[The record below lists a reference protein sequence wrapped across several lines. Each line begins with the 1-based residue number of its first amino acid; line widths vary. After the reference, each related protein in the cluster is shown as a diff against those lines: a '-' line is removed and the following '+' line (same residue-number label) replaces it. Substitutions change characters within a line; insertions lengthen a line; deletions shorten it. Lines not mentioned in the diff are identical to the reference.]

1 MMFARDT
8 PEDLVLRGYTQDA
21 IMSLCGVDVGYRG
34 RKYRD
39 TLLGIDRF
47 QYKVAYVKE
56 RQYDIENVLEK
67 YESGVPVED
76 LLLSIGIGSRN
87 GFSLKKLFE
96 DLGYEK
102 EFIVSDKKRKH
113 TLMTKGFELRYETDN
128 PFKLQ
133 EFQEKGVRTRLEKYG
148 GEYTLSRGSSL
159 EPQARATFA
168 QNMKDEKYKKS
179 IVDKRCET
187 CERNYGVEVP
197 LQSREVQMRLKATCL
212 KTYGVDSY
220 SKTDE
225 FKKTMS
231 DSSAIWVPKMFATK
245 KSKGNLNTSVVENYI
260 ANELQG
266 FEREYVSDKY
276 PYHADFYDSD
286 RNLFIEVNAHWTHG
300 GHWYDT
306 FSAFDAQKLGSWQE
320 KSSSYI
326 DKAIKTWTVS
336 DMSKRQCA
344 RDNKLN
350 YVTFWDSDGSDFDLW
365 LAMGMPDGQDWRQ
378 EYSWLPIR
386 ELTVCDGDETFQKLW
401 NENPPQKDWGFLQVR
416 CYIMCYKYW
425 NKLPAQLSDAD
436 ILRALDTFGFCRDTL
451 SALCFQFVSEYA
463 LLMFRGDFA
472 LVLLGFNPKFI
483 ENKDFP
489 VLKQVF
495 AVVYLGRILRS
506 RLPLYLTLHSQSRK
520 GDKSS
525 NLF

>member
-39 TLLGIDRF
+39 ILSGIDRF
-47 QYKVAYVKE
+47 QYKVIYVKE
-56 RQYDIENVLEK
+56 RQYDIENVLET

-76 LLLSIGIGSRN
+76 LLLKIGIGSRN

-96 DLGYEK
+96 DLGYK
-102 EFIVSDKKRKH
+102 NEFAVANKKRKH
-113 TLMTKGFELRYETDN
+113 TLMAKGFELKYETDN

-159 EPQARATFA
+159 SSQARETFA
-168 QNMKDEKYKKS
+168 KNMRDNTYKS
-179 IVDKRCET
+179 EVVLKRKET
-187 CERNYGVEVP
+187 CEQHYGVEVP

-225 FKKTMS
+225 FKTKMS
-231 DSSAIWVPKMFATK
+231 DSSVIWVPKMFATK
-245 KSKGNLNTSVVENYI
+245 KSKGNLNTSLAENYI
-260 ANELQG
+260 ANELSG
-266 FEREYVSDKY
+266 FEREYVSERY

-286 RNLFIEVNAHWTHG
+286 RDLFIEVNAHWTHG

-306 FSAFDAQKLGSWQE
+306 FSAFDANKLMDWQA

-326 DKAIKTWTVS
+326 DKAIKTWTLS
-336 DMSKRQCA
+336 DVIKRQCA

-378 EYSWLPIR
+378 EYSWLPTR
-386 ELTVCDGDETFQKLW
+386 KLTVGDEVSRKLW
-401 NENPPQKDWGFLQVR
+401 DENPPQKDWGFLQVR

-425 NKLPAQLSDAD
+425 HKLPAQLSDAD

-451 SALCFQFVSEYA
+451 PQ
-463 LLMFRGDFA
+463 
-472 LVLLGFNPKFI
+472 
-483 ENKDFP
+483 
-489 VLKQVF
+489 
-495 AVVYLGRILRS
+495 
-506 RLPLYLTLHSQSRK
+506 
-520 GDKSS
+520 
-525 NLF
+525 

>member
-8 PEDLVLRGYTQDA
+8 PEDLVLRGYTQYA
-21 IMSLCGVDVGYRG
+21 IMSLFGVDVGYRG

-39 TLLGIDRF
+39 KLLGIDRF
-47 QYKVAYVKE
+47 QYKVTYVKE

-76 LLLSIGIGSRN
+76 LLFSIGIGSRN
-87 GFSLKKLFE
+87 GFSLRKLFAA
-96 DLGYEK
+96 LGYKK

-113 TLMTKGFELRYETDN
+113 TLMTKGFELKYETDN

-168 QNMKDEKYKKS
+168 QNMKNIEYKES
-179 IVDKRCET
+179 IVGKRKET
-187 CERNYGVEVP
+187 CEHHYGVEVP
-197 LQSREVQMRLKATCL
+197 LQSQEVQMRLKATCL

-220 SKTDE
+220 SKTDA
-225 FKKTMS
+225 FKTRMS

-245 KSKGNLNTSVVENYI
+245 KNKGNLNTSCVENYI

-266 FEREYVSDKY
+266 FEREYVSDEY

-286 RNLFIEVNAHWTHG
+286 RDLFIEVNAHWTHG
-300 GHWYDT
+300 GHWCDT
-306 FSAFDAQKLGSWQE
+306 FNVFDAQKLGSWQA
-320 KSSSYI
+320 KSSRYI

-336 DMSKRQCA
+336 DVAKRQCA

-350 YVTFWDSDGSDFDLW
+350 YVTFWDSQGSDFDLW
-365 LAMGMPDGQDWRQ
+365 CAIGMPDGQDWRQ
-378 EYSWLPIR
+378 EYSWLPNR
-386 ELTVCDGDETFQKLW
+386 KLTVGDAVSRKLW
-401 NENPPQKDWGFLQVR
+401 DENPPQKDWGFLQAR

-436 ILRALDTFGFCRDTL
+436 ILRALDTFDFCRDTL
-451 SALCFQFVSEYA
+451 PQ
-463 LLMFRGDFA
+463 
-472 LVLLGFNPKFI
+472 
-483 ENKDFP
+483 
-489 VLKQVF
+489 
-495 AVVYLGRILRS
+495 
-506 RLPLYLTLHSQSRK
+506 
-520 GDKSS
+520 
-525 NLF
+525 

>member
-8 PEDLVLRGYTQDA
+8 PEDLVLRGYTQDV
-21 IMSLCGVDVGYRG
+21 IMSSCGVDVGYRG
-34 RKYRD
+34 RKYRER
-39 TLLGIDRF
+39 LLGIDRF
-47 QYKVAYVKE
+47 QYKVNYVKE
-56 RQYDIENVLEK
+56 QQYNIENVLKK

-87 GFSLKKLFE
+87 GFSLRKLFAA
-96 DLGYEK
+96 LGYK
-102 EFIVSDKKRKH
+102 NEFAVADKKRKH
-113 TLMTKGFELRYETDN
+113 TLMTKGFELKYETDN

-148 GEYTLSRGSSL
+148 GEYTLSRGSILSS
-159 EPQARATFA
+159 QARATFA

-187 CERNYGVEVP
+187 CERNYGVAFP
-197 LQSREVQMRLKATCL
+197 LLSREVQMRLKATCL

-225 FKKTMS
+225 FKTKMS

-245 KSKGNLNTSVVENYI
+245 KSKGNLNTSFVENYI

-266 FEREYVSDKY
+266 FEREYVSERY
-276 PYHADFYDSD
+276 PHHSDFYDSD

-306 FSAFDAQKLGSWQE
+306 FSAFDAKKLTSWQA

-326 DKAIKTWTVS
+326 DKAIKTWTLS
-336 DMSKRQCA
+336 DIKKRQCA

-365 LAMGMPDGQDWRQ
+365 LAMGMPDAQDWRQ
-378 EYSWLPIR
+378 EYSWLPTR
-386 ELTVCDGDETFQKLW
+386 ELTVGDEVSRKLW

-425 NKLPAQLSDAD
+425 HKLPAQLSDAD

-451 SALCFQFVSEYA
+451 PALCF
-463 LLMFRGDFA
+463 
-472 LVLLGFNPKFI
+472 
-483 ENKDFP
+483 
-489 VLKQVF
+489 
-495 AVVYLGRILRS
+495 
-506 RLPLYLTLHSQSRK
+506 
-520 GDKSS
+520 
-525 NLF
+525 

>member
-8 PEDLVLRGYTQDA
+8 PEDLALRGYTQDA

-39 TLLGIDRF
+39 ALLGIDRF

-56 RQYDIENVLEK
+56 RQYDIVNVLEK
-67 YESGVPVED
+67 YESGVSVED

-87 GFSLKKLFE
+87 GFSLRKLFAA
-96 DLGYEK
+96 LGYEN
-102 EFIVSDKKRKH
+102 EFAVADKKRKH
-113 TLMTKGFELRYETDN
+113 TLMTKGFELKYETDN

-148 GEYTLSRGSSL
+148 GEYTLSRGSCL

-168 QNMKDEKYKKS
+168 QNMKNIEYKKS

-187 CERNYGVEVP
+187 CERNYGVAFP
-197 LQSREVQMRLKATCL
+197 LLSREVQMRLKATCL

-225 FKKTMS
+225 FKTRMS

-266 FEREYVSDKY
+266 FEREYVSERY
-276 PYHADFYDSD
+276 PYHSDFYDSD

-306 FSAFDAQKLGSWQE
+306 FSAFDANKLMDWQA

-336 DMSKRQCA
+336 DVAKRQCA
-344 RDNKLN
+344 RDNKLH
-350 YVTFWDSDGSDFDLW
+350 YVTFWDSQGSDFDLW

-378 EYSWLPIR
+378 EYSWLPTR
-386 ELTVCDGDETFQKLW
+386 KLTVGDAASRQMVELW
-401 NENPPQKDWGFLQVR
+401 NENPPQKNWGFLQAR

-425 NKLPAQLSDAD
+425 HKLPAQLSDAD

-451 SALCFQFVSEYA
+451 SALCF
-463 LLMFRGDFA
+463 
-472 LVLLGFNPKFI
+472 
-483 ENKDFP
+483 
-489 VLKQVF
+489 
-495 AVVYLGRILRS
+495 
-506 RLPLYLTLHSQSRK
+506 
-520 GDKSS
+520 
-525 NLF
+525 

>member
-8 PEDLVLRGYTQDA
+8 PEDLVLRGYTQNV

-39 TLLGIDRF
+39 VLLGIDRF

-56 RQYDIENVLEK
+56 RQYDIGNVLET

-87 GFSLKKLFE
+87 GFSLRKLFAA
-96 DLGYEK
+96 LGYK
-102 EFIVSDKKRKH
+102 NEFAVADKKRKH
-113 TLMTKGFELRYETDN
+113 TLMTKGFELKYETDN

-148 GEYTLSRGSSL
+148 GEYTLSAGSSL
-159 EPQARATFA
+159 SSQARKTFVE
-168 QNMKDEKYKKS
+168 NMRDKS
-179 IVDKRCET
+179 YREEVVSKRKET
-187 CERNYGVEVP
+187 CAQHYGVPVP
-197 LQSREVQMRLKATCL
+197 LQSQEVQMRLKTTCL
-212 KTYGVDSY
+212 KTYGTDSY
-220 SKTDE
+220 SKTDA

-231 DSSAIWVPKMFATK
+231 DSSVIWVPKMFDTK
-245 KSKGNLNTSVVENYI
+245 KSKGNLNTSQVEKCI

-286 RNLFIEVNAHWTHG
+286 RNLYIEVNAHWTHG

-306 FSAFDAQKLGSWQE
+306 FSAFDAKKLMNWQA

-336 DMSKRQCA
+336 DIKKRQCA

-350 YVTFWDSDGSDFDLW
+350 YVTFWDSHGSDFDLW
-365 LAMGMPDGQDWRQ
+365 CAMGMPDAQDWRQ
-378 EYSWLPIR
+378 EYSWLPTK
-386 ELTVCDGDETFQKLW
+386 ELTVGDEVSRKLW
-401 NENPPQKDWGFLQVR
+401 EENPPQNGWGFLQVR

-425 NKLPAQLSDAD
+425 HKLPAQLSDAE

-451 SALCFQFVSEYA
+451 LQ
-463 LLMFRGDFA
+463 
-472 LVLLGFNPKFI
+472 
-483 ENKDFP
+483 
-489 VLKQVF
+489 
-495 AVVYLGRILRS
+495 
-506 RLPLYLTLHSQSRK
+506 
-520 GDKSS
+520 
-525 NLF
+525 

>member
-47 QYKVAYVKE
+47 QYKVAYVREQMLDIDNILK
-56 RQYDIENVLEK
+56 QYEQGF
-67 YESGVPVED
+67 SVED

-87 GFSLKKLFE
+87 GFSLRKLFA
-96 DLGYEK
+96 DLGYGS
-102 EFIVSDKKRKH
+102 EFAVADKKRKYD
-113 TLMTKGFELRYETDN
+113 LMTNGFELKHGCDN

-133 EFQEKGVRTRLEKYG
+133 EFQEKGVKTRLEKYG
-148 GEYTLSRGSSL
+148 GEYMLSRGSSL

-168 QNMKDEKYKKS
+168 QNMKDEKYKES
-179 IVDKRCET
+179 IVGKRKET
-187 CERNYGVEVP
+187 CEQHYGVPVP
-197 LQSREVQMRLKATCL
+197 LQSQEVQMRLKATCL

-225 FKKTMS
+225 FKNKMS
-231 DSSAIWVPKMFATK
+231 SSADIWVPKMFATK
-245 KSKGNLNTSVVENYI
+245 KSKGNLNTSCVENYI

-276 PYHADFYDSD
+276 PYHVDFYDSD

-306 FSAFDAQKLGSWQE
+306 FSDFDANKLMDWQA

-336 DMSKRQCA
+336 DIKKRQCA

-350 YVTFWDSDGSDFDLW
+350 YVTFWDSEGSDFDLW
-365 LAMGMPDGQDWRQ
+365 LAMGMPDGQDWGQ
-378 EYSWLPIR
+378 EYSWLPTK
-386 ELTVCDGDETFQKLW
+386 ELTVGDEVSRKLW
-401 NENPPQKDWGFLQVR
+401 DENPPQKDWGFLQVR

-425 NKLPAQLSDAD
+425 HKLPAQLSDVD

-451 SALCFQFVSEYA
+451 LQ
-463 LLMFRGDFA
+463 
-472 LVLLGFNPKFI
+472 
-483 ENKDFP
+483 
-489 VLKQVF
+489 
-495 AVVYLGRILRS
+495 
-506 RLPLYLTLHSQSRK
+506 
-520 GDKSS
+520 
-525 NLF
+525 

>member
-34 RKYRD
+34 RKYRER
-39 TLLGIDRF
+39 LLGIDRF

-56 RQYDIENVLEK
+56 RQYDIVNVLET
-67 YESGVPVED
+67 YERGVPVED
-76 LLLSIGIGSRN
+76 LLLKIGIGSRN
-87 GFSLKKLFE
+87 GFSLRKLFAA
-96 DLGYEK
+96 LGYGS

-113 TLMTKGFELRYETDN
+113 TLMTKGFELKYETDN

-133 EFQEKGVRTRLEKYG
+133 EYQDKAAKTRLEKYG
-148 GEYTLSRGSSL
+148 GEYTLSCGSCL

-187 CERNYGVEVP
+187 CERNYGVAFP
-197 LQSREVQMRLKATCL
+197 LLSREVQMRLKATCL

-225 FKKTMS
+225 FKTRMS

-245 KSKGNLNTSVVENYI
+245 KSKGNLNTSCVENYI

-266 FEREYVSDKY
+266 FEQEYVSEIY
-276 PYHADFYDSD
+276 PYHVDFYDKD

-306 FSAFDAQKLGSWQE
+306 FSVFDAQKLGSWQE

-365 LAMGMPDGQDWRQ
+365 CAMGMPDGQDWRQ
-378 EYSWLPIR
+378 EYSWLPTR
-386 ELTVCDGDETFQKLW
+386 KLTFGDGVSRKLW
-401 NENPPQKDWGFLQVR
+401 DENPPQKNWGFLQAR

-425 NKLPAQLSDAD
+425 HKLPAQLSDAD

-451 SALCFQFVSEYA
+451 SALCF
-463 LLMFRGDFA
+463 
-472 LVLLGFNPKFI
+472 
-483 ENKDFP
+483 
-489 VLKQVF
+489 
-495 AVVYLGRILRS
+495 
-506 RLPLYLTLHSQSRK
+506 
-520 GDKSS
+520 
-525 NLF
+525 

>member
-39 TLLGIDRF
+39 ILLGIDRF

-76 LLLSIGIGSRN
+76 LLLKIGIGSRN
-87 GFSLKKLFE
+87 GFSLRQLFAA
-96 DLGYEK
+96 LGYEK
-102 EFIVSDKKRKH
+102 EFIVSNKKRKH
-113 TLMTKGFELRYETDN
+113 NLMKSGFSEKHGCDN

-133 EFQEKGVRTRLEKYG
+133 EFQGKAAKTRLAKYG

-168 QNMKDEKYKKS
+168 QHMKDEKYKES
-179 IVDKRCET
+179 IVGKRKET
-187 CERNYGVEVP
+187 CERNYGVAFP
-197 LQSREVQMRLKATCL
+197 LLSREVQMRLKATCL

-225 FKKTMS
+225 FKTKMS

-266 FEREYVSDKY
+266 FEREYVSSEY

-286 RNLFIEVNAHWTHG
+286 RDLFIEVNAHWTHG

-306 FSAFDAQKLGSWQE
+306 FSAFDANKLMDWQA

-336 DMSKRQCA
+336 DVSKRQCA

-378 EYSWLPIR
+378 EYSWLPTR
-386 ELTVCDGDETFQKLW
+386 KLTVGDEVSRKLW
-401 NENPPQKDWGFLQVR
+401 DENPPQKGWGFLQVR

-425 NKLPAQLSDAD
+425 HKLPTQLSDAD
-436 ILRALDTFGFCRDTL
+436 ILRALDTFGFCGDTL
-451 SALCFQFVSEYA
+451 SALCF
-463 LLMFRGDFA
+463 
-472 LVLLGFNPKFI
+472 
-483 ENKDFP
+483 
-489 VLKQVF
+489 
-495 AVVYLGRILRS
+495 
-506 RLPLYLTLHSQSRK
+506 
-520 GDKSS
+520 
-525 NLF
+525 

>member
-1 MMFARDT
+1 MMFARNT

-39 TLLGIDRF
+39 ILSGIDRF
-47 QYKVAYVKE
+47 QYKVTYVKE
-56 RQYDIENVLEK
+56 RQYDIVNVLET

-96 DLGYEK
+96 DLGYK
-102 EFIVSDKKRKH
+102 NEFVVADKKRKH
-113 TLMTKGFELRYETDN
+113 TLMTKGFELKYEIDN

-148 GEYTLSRGSSL
+148 GEYTLSRGSILSS
-159 EPQARATFA
+159 QARATFA
-168 QNMKDEKYKKS
+168 QNMKDEKYKES
-179 IVDKRCET
+179 IVEKRKEM
-187 CERNYGVEVP
+187 CERNYGVAFP
-197 LQSREVQMRLKATCL
+197 LLSREVQMRLKATCL

-225 FKKTMS
+225 FKTKMS

-245 KSKGNLNTSVVENYI
+245 KSRGNLNTSCVENYI

-266 FEREYVSDKY
+266 FEREYVSERY

-306 FSAFDAQKLGSWQE
+306 FSAFDAQKLTSWQA

-326 DKAIKTWTVS
+326 DKAIKTWTLS
-336 DMSKRQCA
+336 DVNKRQCA

-350 YVTFWDSDGSDFDLW
+350 YITFWDSDGSDFDLW
-365 LAMGMPDGQDWRQ
+365 VVMGMPDAQDWRQ
-378 EYSWLPIR
+378 EYSWLPTR
-386 ELTVCDGDETFQKLW
+386 NLTVGDEVSRKLW
-401 NENPPQKDWGFLQVR
+401 NENPPQKDCGFLQVR

-425 NKLPAQLSDAD
+425 HKLPAQLSDAD

-451 SALCFQFVSEYA
+451 LQ
-463 LLMFRGDFA
+463 
-472 LVLLGFNPKFI
+472 
-483 ENKDFP
+483 
-489 VLKQVF
+489 
-495 AVVYLGRILRS
+495 
-506 RLPLYLTLHSQSRK
+506 
-520 GDKSS
+520 
-525 NLF
+525 

>member
-8 PEDLVLRGYTQDA
+8 TEDLVLRGYAQDA

-39 TLLGIDRF
+39 ALLGIDRF
-47 QYKVAYVKE
+47 QYKVDYVKE
-56 RQYDIENVLEK
+56 RQYDIVNVLEK

-76 LLLSIGIGSRN
+76 LLLSVGIGSRN
-87 GFSLKKLFE
+87 GFSLRQLFAA
-96 DLGYEK
+96 LGYEK

-113 TLMTKGFELRYETDN
+113 TLMTKGFELKYETDN

-148 GEYTLSRGSSL
+148 GEYTLSRGSCL

-168 QNMKDEKYKKS
+168 QNMKDEKYTES
-179 IVDKRCET
+179 IVGKRKET
-187 CERNYGVEVP
+187 CEQHYGVEVP

-225 FKKTMS
+225 FKTKMS
-231 DSSAIWVPKMFATK
+231 DSSAIWVPKMFDTK
-245 KSKGNLNTSVVENYI
+245 KSKGNLNTSCVENYI

-266 FEREYVSDKY
+266 FEREYVSERY
-276 PYHADFYDSD
+276 PYHVDFYDKD

-306 FSAFDAQKLGSWQE
+306 FSAFDAKKLMDWQA
-320 KSSSYI
+320 KSSLYI

-336 DMSKRQCA
+336 DVAKRQCA

-350 YVTFWDSDGSDFDLW
+350 YVTFWDSQGSDFDLW

-378 EYSWLPIR
+378 EYSWLPTR
-386 ELTVCDGDETFQKLW
+386 ELTVGAEVSRKLW
-401 NENPPQKDWGFLQVR
+401 DDNPPQKDWGFLQVR

-425 NKLPAQLSDAD
+425 HKLPAQLSDED
-436 ILRALDTFGFCRDTL
+436 ILRALDTFGFCRGTL
-451 SALCFQFVSEYA
+451 SALCF
-463 LLMFRGDFA
+463 
-472 LVLLGFNPKFI
+472 
-483 ENKDFP
+483 
-489 VLKQVF
+489 
-495 AVVYLGRILRS
+495 
-506 RLPLYLTLHSQSRK
+506 
-520 GDKSS
+520 
-525 NLF
+525 

>member
-21 IMSLCGVDVGYRG
+21 IMSLCDVDVGYRG
-34 RKYRD
+34 RKYRER
-39 TLLGIDRF
+39 LLGIDRF

-87 GFSLKKLFE
+87 GFSLKKLFSF
-96 DLGYEK
+96 LGYEK
-102 EFIVSDKKRKH
+102 EFVKAEKKRKH
-113 TLMTKGFELRYETDN
+113 KLMTDGFIVIHKTDN

-133 EFQEKGVRTRLEKYG
+133 EFQEKAAKTRLAKYG

-187 CERNYGVEVP
+187 CERNYGVAFP
-197 LQSREVQMRLKATCL
+197 LLSREIQMRLKATCL

-220 SKTDE
+220 SKTDA
-225 FKKTMS
+225 FKTRMS

-245 KSKGNLNTSVVENYI
+245 KSKGNLNTSCVENYI

-266 FEREYVSDKY
+266 FEQEYVSNKY
-276 PYHADFYDSD
+276 SYHADFYDSD
-286 RNLFIEVNAHWTHG
+286 RDLYIEVNAHWTHG

-306 FSAFDAQKLGSWQE
+306 FSVFDAQKLTSWQA
-320 KSSSYI
+320 KSSSYV
-326 DKAIKTWTVS
+326 DKAIKTWTSS
-336 DMSKRQCA
+336 DVAKRQCA

-350 YVTFWDSDGSDFDLW
+350 YVTFWDSQGSDFDLW
-365 LAMGMPDGQDWRQ
+365 CAMGMPDAQDWRQ
-378 EYSWLPIR
+378 EYSWLPTR
-386 ELTVCDGDETFQKLW
+386 KLTVGDEVSRKLW
-401 NENPPQKDWGFLQVR
+401 EENPPQKDWGFLQVR

-425 NKLPAQLSDAD
+425 HKLPAQLSDED

-451 SALCFQFVSEYA
+451 SAICF
-463 LLMFRGDFA
+463 
-472 LVLLGFNPKFI
+472 
-483 ENKDFP
+483 
-489 VLKQVF
+489 
-495 AVVYLGRILRS
+495 
-506 RLPLYLTLHSQSRK
+506 
-520 GDKSS
+520 
-525 NLF
+525 

>member
-34 RKYRD
+34 RKYRER
-39 TLLGIDRF
+39 LLGIDRF
-47 QYKVAYVKE
+47 QYKVTYVKE
-56 RQYDIENVLEK
+56 RQYDVGTVLEK

-87 GFSLKKLFE
+87 GFSLRKMFAA
-96 DLGYEK
+96 LGYGS
-102 EFIVSDKKRKH
+102 EFVDADKKRKH
-113 TLMTKGFELRYETDN
+113 TLMSKGFELKYETDN

-148 GEYTLSRGSSL
+148 GEYTLSRGSCL
-159 EPQARATFA
+159 APQARATFV
-168 QNMKDEKYKKS
+168 QNMKNIEYKES
-179 IVDKRCET
+179 IVGKRKET
-187 CERNYGVEVP
+187 CEQHYGVEVP
-197 LQSREVQMRLKATCL
+197 LLSREVQMRLKATCL

-220 SKTDE
+220 SKTDA
-225 FKKTMS
+225 FKTKMS
-231 DSSAIWVPKMFATK
+231 DSSSIWVPKMFATK

-286 RNLFIEVNAHWTHG
+286 RDLFIEVNAHWTHG

-306 FSAFDAQKLGSWQE
+306 FSAFDANKLMDWQA

-336 DMSKRQCA
+336 DVSKRQCA

-350 YVTFWDSDGSDFDLW
+350 YVTFWDLQGSDFDLW
-365 LAMGMPDGQDWRQ
+365 CAMGMPDGQCWRQ
-378 EYSWLPIR
+378 EYSWLPTR
-386 ELTVCDGDETFQKLW
+386 KLTVGDEVSRKLW
-401 NENPPQKDWGFLQVR
+401 EENPPQKDWGFLQAR

-451 SALCFQFVSEYA
+451 LQ
-463 LLMFRGDFA
+463 
-472 LVLLGFNPKFI
+472 
-483 ENKDFP
+483 
-489 VLKQVF
+489 
-495 AVVYLGRILRS
+495 
-506 RLPLYLTLHSQSRK
+506 
-520 GDKSS
+520 
-525 NLF
+525 

>member
-8 PEDLVLRGYTQDA
+8 PEDLVLRGYTQNA

-56 RQYDIENVLEK
+56 RQYDIENVLKK
-67 YESGVPVED
+67 YENCMLVED
-76 LLLSIGIGSRN
+76 LLLTIGIGSRN
-87 GFSLKKLFE
+87 GFSLRKLFAA
-96 DLGYEK
+96 LGYEK
-102 EFIVSDKKRKH
+102 AFIVSDKKRKYA
-113 TLMTKGFELRYETDN
+113 LMTKGFSEKHGCDN

-133 EFQEKGVRTRLEKYG
+133 EYQDKAAKTRLEKYG
-148 GEYTLSRGSSL
+148 GEYTLSAGSSL
-159 EPQARATFA
+159 SSQARKTFA
-168 QNMKDEKYKKS
+168 ENMRDNNYRDD
-179 IVDKRCET
+179 IVLKRKET
-187 CERNYGVEVP
+187 CVQHYGVQVP
-197 LQSREVQMRLKATCL
+197 LQSQEVQMRLKATCL

-225 FKKTMS
+225 FKTKMS
-231 DSSAIWVPKMFATK
+231 DSSVIWVPKMFATK
-245 KSKGNLNTSVVENYI
+245 KSKGNLNTSQVEKRI
-260 ANELQG
+260 ARELQG
-266 FEREYVSDKY
+266 FEREYVSDEY

-286 RNLFIEVNAHWTHG
+286 RDLFIEVNAHWTHG

-306 FSAFDAQKLGSWQE
+306 FSAFDVNKLMDWQA

-336 DMSKRQCA
+336 DVVKRQCA

-350 YVTFWDSDGSDFDLW
+350 YVTFWDSQGSDFDLW

-378 EYSWLPIR
+378 EYSWLPTR
-386 ELTVCDGDETFQKLW
+386 ELTVGDEVSRKLW
-401 NENPPQKDWGFLQVR
+401 DENPPQKGWGFLQVR

-425 NKLPAQLSDAD
+425 HKLPAQLSDAE

-451 SALCFQFVSEYA
+451 SALCF
-463 LLMFRGDFA
+463 
-472 LVLLGFNPKFI
+472 
-483 ENKDFP
+483 
-489 VLKQVF
+489 
-495 AVVYLGRILRS
+495 
-506 RLPLYLTLHSQSRK
+506 
-520 GDKSS
+520 
-525 NLF
+525 

>member
-21 IMSLCGVDVGYRG
+21 IMFLCGVDVGYRG
-34 RKYRD
+34 RKYRER
-39 TLLGIDRF
+39 LLGIDRF
-47 QYKVAYVKE
+47 QYKIDYVKE
-56 RQYDIENVLEK
+56 RQYDIVNVLK
-67 YESGVPVED
+67 TYESGMPVED
-76 LLLSIGIGSRN
+76 LLLKIGIGSRN
-87 GFSLKKLFE
+87 GFSLRKLFAA
-96 DLGYEK
+96 LGYES
-102 EFIVSDKKRKH
+102 EFVDADKKRKH
-113 TLMTKGFELRYETDN
+113 TLMTKGFELKYETDN

-148 GEYTLSRGSSL
+148 GEYTLSRGSCL

-179 IVDKRCET
+179 IVAKRCET
-187 CERNYGVEVP
+187 CERNYGVEFP
-197 LQSREVQMRLKATCL
+197 LLSREVQMRLKATCL

-225 FKKTMS
+225 FKTRMS
-231 DSSAIWVPKMFATK
+231 ASSAIWVPKMFATK

-266 FEREYVSDKY
+266 FEREYVSERY
-276 PYHADFYDSD
+276 PYHSDFYDSD
-286 RNLFIEVNAHWTHG
+286 RDLFIEVNAHWTHG

-350 YVTFWDSDGSDFDLW
+350 YVTFWDSQGSDFDLW

-378 EYSWLPIR
+378 EYSWLPTR
-386 ELTVCDGDETFQKLW
+386 KLTVGDEVSRKLW
-401 NENPPQKDWGFLQVR
+401 NENPLQKDWGFLQVR

-451 SALCFQFVSEYA
+451 SALCF
-463 LLMFRGDFA
+463 
-472 LVLLGFNPKFI
+472 
-483 ENKDFP
+483 
-489 VLKQVF
+489 
-495 AVVYLGRILRS
+495 
-506 RLPLYLTLHSQSRK
+506 
-520 GDKSS
+520 
-525 NLF
+525 

>member
-39 TLLGIDRF
+39 ILSGIDRF

-56 RQYDIENVLEK
+56 RQYDIVNVLEK
-67 YESGVPVED
+67 YESGISVED
-76 LLLSIGIGSRN
+76 LLLNIGIGSRN
-87 GFSLKKLFE
+87 GFSLRKMFAA
-96 DLGYEK
+96 LGYEE

-113 TLMTKGFELRYETDN
+113 TLMTKGFELKYETDN

-133 EFQEKGVRTRLEKYG
+133 EFQEKGVRTRVEKYG
-148 GEYTLSRGSSL
+148 GEYTLSAGSSL
-159 EPQARATFA
+159 SLQARKTFVE
-168 QNMKDEKYKKS
+168 NMRDKS
-179 IVDKRCET
+179 YREGVVSKRKET
-187 CERNYGVEVP
+187 CEQHYGVPVP
-197 LQSREVQMRLKATCL
+197 LQSQEVQMRLKATCL
-212 KTYGVDSY
+212 KTYGADSY

-225 FKKTMS
+225 FKTRMS

-245 KSKGNLNTSVVENYI
+245 KSKGNLNTSCVENYI
-260 ANELQG
+260 ANELSG
-266 FEREYVSDKY
+266 FEREYVSERY
-276 PYHADFYDSD
+276 PYHSDFYDSD

-300 GHWYDT
+300 GHWCDT

-336 DMSKRQCA
+336 DVSKRQCA

-350 YVTFWDSDGSDFDLW
+350 YVTFWDSQGSDFDLW

-386 ELTVCDGDETFQKLW
+386 ELTVGDGDETFQKLW

-425 NKLPAQLSDAD
+425 HKLPAQLSDAD
-436 ILRALDTFGFCRDTL
+436 ILRALDTFGFCKDTL

-463 LLMFRGDFA
+463 LLLFRGDFA
-472 LVLLGFNPKFI
+472 LVFTRVQSQIYRKPGFPGPEPGFRSGLSGTDITLQITTPSNIPIPK
-483 ENKDFP
+483 
-489 VLKQVF
+489 
-495 AVVYLGRILRS
+495 AVEK
-506 RLPLYLTLHSQSRK
+506 T
-520 GDKSS
+520 
-525 NLF
+525 

>member
-34 RKYRD
+34 RKYRER
-39 TLLGIDRF
+39 LLGIDRF

-56 RQYDIENVLEK
+56 QQYDIENVLEK
-67 YESGVPVED
+67 YESGVSVED

-87 GFSLKKLFE
+87 GFSLKKLFAA
-96 DLGYEK
+96 LGYK
-102 EFIVSDKKRKH
+102 NEFAVAGKKRKH
-113 TLMTKGFELRYETDN
+113 TLMTKGFEIKYETDN

-148 GEYTLSRGSSL
+148 GEYTLSRGSCL
-159 EPQARATFA
+159 ELQARATFA
-168 QNMKDEKYKKS
+168 KNMKNSEYKKS
-179 IVDKRCET
+179 IVGKRKET
-187 CERNYGVEVP
+187 CEQHYGVEVP
-197 LQSREVQMRLKATCL
+197 LQSREVQMRLKETCL

-225 FKKTMS
+225 FKTRMS

-245 KSKGNLNTSVVENYI
+245 KSKGNLNTSCVENYI

-266 FEREYVSDKY
+266 FEREYVSNKY

-286 RNLFIEVNAHWTHG
+286 RDLFIEVNAHWTHG

-336 DMSKRQCA
+336 DVSKRQCA

-350 YVTFWDSDGSDFDLW
+350 YVTFWDSQGSDFDLW

-378 EYSWLPIR
+378 EYSWLPTR
-386 ELTVCDGDETFQKLW
+386 KLTVGDEVSKNLW
-401 NENPPQKDWGFLQVR
+401 DENPPQKDWGFLQAR

-425 NKLPAQLSDAD
+425 HKLPAQLSDAD
-436 ILRALDTFGFCRDTL
+436 ILRAMDTFGFCRDTL
-451 SALCFQFVSEYA
+451 PQ
-463 LLMFRGDFA
+463 
-472 LVLLGFNPKFI
+472 
-483 ENKDFP
+483 
-489 VLKQVF
+489 
-495 AVVYLGRILRS
+495 
-506 RLPLYLTLHSQSRK
+506 
-520 GDKSS
+520 
-525 NLF
+525 

>member
-21 IMSLCGVDVGYRG
+21 IMSSCGVDVGYRG
-34 RKYRD
+34 RKYRER
-39 TLLGIDRF
+39 LLGIDRF

-56 RQYDIENVLEK
+56 RQYDIANVLEK

-76 LLLSIGIGSRN
+76 LLFSIGIGSRN
-87 GFSLKKLFE
+87 GFSLRKLFE
-96 DLGYEK
+96 DLGYK
-102 EFIVSDKKRKH
+102 NEFAVADKKRKH
-113 TLMTKGFELRYETDN
+113 TLMTKGFELKYETDN

-148 GEYTLSRGSSL
+148 GEYTLSRGSCL
-159 EPQARATFA
+159 APQARATFA
-168 QNMKDEKYKKS
+168 QNMKNIEYKEA
-179 IVDKRCET
+179 IVGKRKET
-187 CERNYGVEVP
+187 CEQHYGVEVP
-197 LQSREVQMRLKATCL
+197 LQSREVQIRLKATCL

-220 SKTDE
+220 SKTDA
-225 FKKTMS
+225 FKTKMS

-266 FEREYVSDKY
+266 FEREYVSERY
-276 PYHADFYDSD
+276 PYHSDFYDSD
-286 RNLFIEVNAHWTHG
+286 RDLFIEVNAHWTHG

-306 FSAFDAQKLGSWQE
+306 FSAFDASKLMDWQA
-320 KSSSYI
+320 KSSRYI

-336 DMSKRQCA
+336 DVAKRQCT
-344 RDNKLN
+344 REHGLN

-378 EYSWLPIR
+378 EYSWLPTR
-386 ELTVCDGDETFQKLW
+386 KLTVGDEVSRKLW
-401 NENPPQKDWGFLQVR
+401 EENPPQKNWGFLQAR

-425 NKLPAQLSDAD
+425 HKLPAQLSDAD

-451 SALCFQFVSEYA
+451 PQ
-463 LLMFRGDFA
+463 
-472 LVLLGFNPKFI
+472 
-483 ENKDFP
+483 
-489 VLKQVF
+489 
-495 AVVYLGRILRS
+495 
-506 RLPLYLTLHSQSRK
+506 
-520 GDKSS
+520 
-525 NLF
+525 

>member
-39 TLLGIDRF
+39 ILLGIDRF

-67 YESGVPVED
+67 YESGMPVED
-76 LLLSIGIGSRN
+76 LLFNIGIGSRN
-87 GFSLKKLFE
+87 GFSLRKLFAA
-96 DLGYEK
+96 LGYGS
-102 EFIVSDKKRKH
+102 EFIVSDKKRKYD
-113 TLMTKGFELRYETDN
+113 LMTNGFELKHGCDN

-148 GEYTLSRGSSL
+148 GEYTLSRGSCL
-159 EPQARATFA
+159 ESQARATFA

-187 CERNYGVEVP
+187 CERNYGVAFP
-197 LQSREVQMRLKATCL
+197 LLSREVQMRLKATCL

-225 FKKTMS
+225 FKTRMS

-245 KSKGNLNTSVVENYI
+245 KSKGNLNTSCVENYI

-266 FEREYVSDKY
+266 FEREYVSERY

-286 RNLFIEVNAHWTHG
+286 RDLFIEVNAHWTHG

-306 FSAFDAQKLGSWQE
+306 FSAFDANKLIDWQA

-336 DMSKRQCA
+336 DVAKRQCA

-350 YVTFWDSDGSDFDLW
+350 YVTFWDSQGSDFDLW

-378 EYSWLPIR
+378 EYSWLPTR
-386 ELTVCDGDETFQKLW
+386 KLTVGDEVSRKLW
-401 NENPPQKDWGFLQVR
+401 EENPPQKDWGFLQVR
-416 CYIMCYKYW
+416 CYIMCYKHW
-425 NKLPAQLSDAD
+425 HKLPAQLSDAE

-451 SALCFQFVSEYA
+451 SALCF
-463 LLMFRGDFA
+463 
-472 LVLLGFNPKFI
+472 
-483 ENKDFP
+483 
-489 VLKQVF
+489 
-495 AVVYLGRILRS
+495 
-506 RLPLYLTLHSQSRK
+506 
-520 GDKSS
+520 
-525 NLF
+525 

>member
-39 TLLGIDRF
+39 ALLGIDRF

-56 RQYDIENVLEK
+56 RQCNIENVLEK
-67 YESGVPVED
+67 YESGVLVED

-87 GFSLKKLFE
+87 GFSLRNLFAA
-96 DLGYEK
+96 LGYK
-102 EFIVSDKKRKH
+102 NEFAVADKKRKH
-113 TLMTKGFELRYETDN
+113 TLMTKGFELKYETDN

-148 GEYTLSRGSSL
+148 GEYTLSAGSSL
-159 EPQARATFA
+159 SSQARATFA
-168 QNMKDEKYKKS
+168 QNMKNIEYKKS

-187 CERNYGVEVP
+187 CKQHYGVEVP
-197 LQSREVQMRLKATCL
+197 LQSREVQMCLKETCL

-220 SKTDE
+220 SKTDA
-225 FKKTMS
+225 FKTKMS

-245 KSKGNLNTSVVENYI
+245 KSKGNLNTSQVEKRI
-260 ANELQG
+260 ARELQG
-266 FEREYVSDKY
+266 FEREYVSERY
-276 PYHADFYDSD
+276 PYHSDFYDSD
-286 RNLFIEVNAHWTHG
+286 RDLFIEVNAHWTHG

-306 FSAFDAQKLGSWQE
+306 FSVFDANKLIDWQA

-336 DMSKRQCA
+336 DVTKRQCA

-350 YVTFWDSDGSDFDLW
+350 YVTFWDSQGSDFDLW

-378 EYSWLPIR
+378 EYSWLPTR
-386 ELTVCDGDETFQKLW
+386 KLTVGDEVSRKLW
-401 NENPPQKDWGFLQVR
+401 DENPPQKNWGFLQVR

-425 NKLPAQLSDAD
+425 HKLPAQLSDAD

-451 SALCFQFVSEYA
+451 SALCF
-463 LLMFRGDFA
+463 
-472 LVLLGFNPKFI
+472 
-483 ENKDFP
+483 
-489 VLKQVF
+489 
-495 AVVYLGRILRS
+495 
-506 RLPLYLTLHSQSRK
+506 
-520 GDKSS
+520 
-525 NLF
+525 

>member
-8 PEDLVLRGYTQDA
+8 PEDLVLRGYSQDA

-39 TLLGIDRF
+39 ALLGIDRF

-56 RQYDIENVLEK
+56 QQYDIVNVFEK

-76 LLLSIGIGSRN
+76 LLLNIGIGSRN
-87 GFSLKKLFE
+87 GFSLRKLFAA
-96 DLGYEK
+96 LGYGS
-102 EFIVSDKKRKH
+102 EFIVSDKKRKYN
-113 TLMTKGFELRYETDN
+113 LMKSGFFEKHGCDN

-133 EFQEKGVRTRLEKYG
+133 EFQEKGVRTRFEKYG

-187 CERNYGVEVP
+187 CKQHYGVAFP
-197 LQSREVQMRLKATCL
+197 LLSREVQMRLKATCL

-220 SKTDE
+220 SQTDA

-245 KSKGNLNTSVVENYI
+245 KSKGNLNTSCVEKRI
-260 ANELQG
+260 ARKLQG
-266 FEREYVSDKY
+266 FEREYVSDEY
-276 PYHADFYDSD
+276 SYHSDFYDSD
-286 RNLFIEVNAHWTHG
+286 RDLFIEVNAHWTHG

-306 FSAFDAQKLGSWQE
+306 FSSFDAQKLTSWQA

-336 DMSKRQCA
+336 DVAKRQCA

-378 EYSWLPIR
+378 EYSWLSTR
-386 ELTVCDGDETFQKLW
+386 KLTVGDEVSKNLW
-401 NENPPQKDWGFLQVR
+401 DENPPQKDWGFLQVR

-425 NKLPAQLSDAD
+425 HKLPTQLSDAE
-436 ILRALDTFGFCRDTL
+436 ILRAMDTFGFCRDTL
-451 SALCFQFVSEYA
+451 SALCF
-463 LLMFRGDFA
+463 
-472 LVLLGFNPKFI
+472 
-483 ENKDFP
+483 
-489 VLKQVF
+489 
-495 AVVYLGRILRS
+495 
-506 RLPLYLTLHSQSRK
+506 
-520 GDKSS
+520 
-525 NLF
+525 

>member
-34 RKYRD
+34 RKYRER
-39 TLLGIDRF
+39 LLGIDRF
-47 QYKVAYVKE
+47 QYKVDYVKE
-56 RQYDIENVLEK
+56 RQYDIGNVLET
-67 YESGVPVED
+67 YESGVSVEY

-87 GFSLKKLFE
+87 GFSLRKLFAA
-96 DLGYEK
+96 LGYK
-102 EFIVSDKKRKH
+102 NEFSVADKKRKH
-113 TLMTKGFELRYETDN
+113 TLMTKGFELKYETDN

-148 GEYTLSRGSSL
+148 GEYTLSRGSCL
-159 EPQARATFA
+159 APQARAIFA
-168 QNMKDEKYKKS
+168 QNMKNIEYKKS

-187 CERNYGVEVP
+187 CERNYGVAFP
-197 LQSREVQMRLKATCL
+197 LLSREVQMRLKATCL

-225 FKKTMS
+225 FKTKMS

-245 KSKGNLNTSVVENYI
+245 KSNGNLNTSCVEKCI
-260 ANELQG
+260 AHELQG

-276 PYHADFYDSD
+276 SYHADFYDSD
-286 RNLFIEVNAHWTHG
+286 RYLFIEVNAHWTHG

-306 FSAFDAQKLGSWQE
+306 FSAFDASKLMDWQA
-320 KSSSYI
+320 KSSRYI

-336 DMSKRQCA
+336 DVAKRQCA

-365 LAMGMPDGQDWRQ
+365 LAMGMPDAQDWRQ

-386 ELTVCDGDETFQKLW
+386 ELTVGDGVSRKLW
-401 NENPPQKDWGFLQVR
+401 SENPPQKDWGFLQVR

-425 NKLPAQLSDAD
+425 HKLPAQLSDAE
-436 ILRALDTFGFCRDTL
+436 ILRALDTFGFCRDTPP
-451 SALCFQFVSEYA
+451 Q
-463 LLMFRGDFA
+463 
-472 LVLLGFNPKFI
+472 
-483 ENKDFP
+483 
-489 VLKQVF
+489 
-495 AVVYLGRILRS
+495 
-506 RLPLYLTLHSQSRK
+506 
-520 GDKSS
+520 
-525 NLF
+525 

>member
-34 RKYRD
+34 RKYRER
-39 TLLGIDRF
+39 LLGIDRF
-47 QYKVAYVKE
+47 QYKVDCVKE
-56 RQYDIENVLEK
+56 RQYDIVNVLET
-67 YESGVPVED
+67 YESGMSVEN
-76 LLLSIGIGSRN
+76 LLLKIGIGSRN
-87 GFSLKKLFE
+87 GFSLRKLFAA
-96 DLGYEK
+96 LGYK
-102 EFIVSDKKRKH
+102 NEFVAADKKRKY
-113 TLMTKGFELRYETDN
+113 TLMTKGFELKYETDN

-133 EFQEKGVRTRLEKYG
+133 EFQEKGVRTRLAKYG

-168 QNMKDEKYKKS
+168 QNMKNIEYKKS

-187 CERNYGVEVP
+187 CERNYGVSFP
-197 LQSREVQMRLKATCL
+197 LQSREVQMRLKTTCL

-220 SKTDE
+220 SKTDA
-225 FKKTMS
+225 FKTKMS

-260 ANELQG
+260 ANELQR

-306 FSAFDAQKLGSWQE
+306 FSAFDANKLMDWQA
-320 KSSSYI
+320 KSSRYI
-326 DKAIKTWTVS
+326 DKAIKTWTLS
-336 DMSKRQCA
+336 DVAKRQCA

-350 YVTFWDSDGSDFDLW
+350 YVTFWDSQGSDFDLW
-365 LAMGMPDGQDWRQ
+365 CAMGMPDGQDWRQ
-378 EYSWLPIR
+378 EYSWLPTR
-386 ELTVCDGDETFQKLW
+386 NLTVGDEVSRKLW
-401 NENPPQKDWGFLQVR
+401 DENPPQKDWGFLQVK

-425 NKLPAQLSDAD
+425 HKLPAQISDAD

-451 SALCFQFVSEYA
+451 SILCF
-463 LLMFRGDFA
+463 
-472 LVLLGFNPKFI
+472 
-483 ENKDFP
+483 
-489 VLKQVF
+489 
-495 AVVYLGRILRS
+495 
-506 RLPLYLTLHSQSRK
+506 
-520 GDKSS
+520 
-525 NLF
+525 